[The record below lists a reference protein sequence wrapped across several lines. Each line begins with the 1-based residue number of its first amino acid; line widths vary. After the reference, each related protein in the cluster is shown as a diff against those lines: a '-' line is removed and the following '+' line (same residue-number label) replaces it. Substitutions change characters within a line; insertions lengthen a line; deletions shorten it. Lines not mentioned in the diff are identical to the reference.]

1 VHSLRIRVYQLA
13 GSPTGGSSTRTPER
27 WNTAEI
33 GPEMDNFRFTSSE
46 SSVEGHYLGA
56 EDANLMMPF
65 RRYNYEL
72 IVNGLVL
79 KVCLSASMLRN

>member
-1 VHSLRIRVYQLA
+1 
-13 GSPTGGSSTRTPER
+13 
-27 WNTAEI
+27 
-33 GPEMDNFRFTSSE
+33 MDNFRFTSSE

-56 EDANLMMPF
+56 EDANSMMPF

-79 KVCLSASMLRN
+79 KVCLSASI